1 MDVCGACRWGC
12 GGGMR
17 KDYRLIYSQKFMGKV
32 LRDVI
37 LKYDKTVAEME
48 EAVNALY
55 SDPHVFEAWYEEVAE

>member
-1 MDVCGACRWGC
+1 
-12 GGGMR
+12 MR
-17 KDYRLIYSQKFMGKV
+17 KDYRLVYSQKFMGKV